1 VLPDVGESD
10 AGGIGFTLVSERVFE
25 REVAAP
31 ASQPADRLDGLT
43 GEVGVSAKGLECV
56 DVGQARLEE
65 RDAHRRERL
74 TQREPA
80 EREDR
85 RIDEDR
91 SKSIPLRR
99 L

>member
-1 VLPDVGESD
+1 MLPDVGESD
-10 AGGIGFTLVSERVFE
+10 VSGIGFTLVSERVFE

-31 ASQPADRLDGLT
+31 ASQPADRPDGQI
-43 GEVGVSAKGLECV
+43 GEVGVPTKGLGCV
-56 DVGQARLEE
+56 DVGPARLEE

-80 EREDR
+80 EGEDR

-91 SKSIPLRR
+91 SKSLLLRR